1 MSADMNHDPAEFHDP
16 AAPEFVA
23 VGPHDKEW
31 QSLGVDDGTL
41 GAQAD
46 ARAHE
51 FGMSVMEHLRDDEG
65 QPNEVALALT
75 GNYTGPFAL
84 HVTTAGQVTLI
95 RNERPTDLY
104 PILKAGVQGY
114 IESIDVRMDSG
125 PASGIAPTA
134 LDQRF
139 LNLTVWVNE
148 EFHYTVDAD
157 GNHLALNPFAGLL
170 FATGE
175 SGYDGPIFGDV
186 VITSSIIDDDGNTL
200 GLDWRAAMALGYYL
214 AQAEPVM
221 MDADGIPRRARQFRL
236 VPIGDTLGGV
246 SIDRCEFVPA
256 DPFARVDE

>member
-1 MSADMNHDPAEFHDP
+1 MSADMNHDP
-16 AAPEFVA
+16 EFVA
-23 VGPHDKEW
+23 VGHDSDEW

-46 ARAHE
+46 ARAHQ
-51 FGMSVMEHLRDDEG
+51 FGLTVMEHLTDAEG
-65 QPNEVALALT
+65 KPNEVAHAMT
-75 GNYTGPFAL
+75 ANFTGPFAL

-95 RNERPTDLY
+95 RNDRPTDWY

-114 IESIDVRMDSG
+114 IEAIDVHMDSG

-139 LNLTVWVNE
+139 LSLTVWVNE

-157 GNHLALNPFAGLL
+157 GHHLALNPFAGVL

-175 SGYDGPIFGDV
+175 SRYDGPIFGDV
-186 VITSSIIDDDGNTL
+186 IITSSIVDDDGNTL
-200 GLDWRAAMALGYYL
+200 GFDWRAAMALGYYL
-214 AQAEPVM
+214 EQVEPVM
-221 MDADGIPRRARQFRL
+221 LDADGHPRRAREFRL
-236 VPIGDTLGGV
+236 VPIGDTLDGV
-246 SIDRCEFVPA
+246 SLDRCEFVPA